1 MSDQIERKKQLLEK
15 KEERIR
21 IEKRLLKEKEQQ
33 RRAKKLIEIGQ
44 IAGQAGIDSLDRYL
58 LLGAFLEISTQMKEE
73 KSQSLW
79 KKRADEFKE
88 GNKNAYAMHQS
99 LSISFQADPNKE
111 VKVKLRA
118 AGFRWNRFRNE
129 FVGYGDPSAIEQ
141 LLTGES
147 FKLEVLSCL
156 SVK

>member
-58 LLGAFLEISTQMKEE
+58 LL
-73 KSQSLW
+73 
-79 KKRADEFKE
+79 
-88 GNKNAYAMHQS
+88 
-99 LSISFQADPNKE
+99 
-111 VKVKLRA
+111 
-118 AGFRWNRFRNE
+118 
-129 FVGYGDPSAIEQ
+129 
-141 LLTGES
+141 
-147 FKLEVLSCL
+147 
-156 SVK
+156 

>member
-33 RRAKKLIEIGQ
+33 RRARKFSEIGQ
-44 IAGQAGIDSLDRYL
+44 IAAQAGIDSLDRHL
-58 LLGAFLEISTQMKEE
+58 LLGAFLEISLQMKEA

-79 KKRADEFKE
+79 KKRADEFEE
-88 GNKNAYAMHQS
+88 GHKNVSATRQS

-129 FVGYGDPSAIEQ
+129 FVGYGDSSAVEK
-141 LLTGES
+141 LLSGES
-147 FKLEVLSCL
+147 FKLEALS
-156 SVK
+156 